1 MYIAAINLMWL
12 RRHDTRQQSFTPSLS
27 LFAPFLDYKICVLQ
41 VMNHRSLAT
50 RLQVYLLSS
59 MIQHSPP
66 LGWPQQNT
74 NKATMQVD
82 TVLPGSQLCI
92 RGGFLHEDSWTIQAP
107 PPCNHPPSIFGGWAA
122 SAYGGLPETI
132 WYQESCGW
140 GQLARSNQIAP
151 SPPSTR
157 APFVTLQTV
166 TAVVIVATAVPCFID
181 QHK

>member
-1 MYIAAINLMWL
+1 MLNSCVVEIKCRSAELMYIAAINLMRL

-50 RLQVYLLSS
+50 RLWVYLLSS

-66 LGWPQQNT
+66 LDWPRRNT

-92 RGGFLHEDSWTIQAP
+92 RGGFLHGDSWTIQAP
-107 PPCNHPPSIFGGWAA
+107 PPYNHLLHTTTSSIQPP
-122 SAYGGLPETI
+122 TI
-132 WYQESCGW
+132 NFWWLSCECLW
-140 GQLARSNQIAP
+140 GLARDLRVLWVWAWGPACKMKSDC
-151 SPPSTR
+151 T
-157 APFVTLQTV
+157 
-166 TAVVIVATAVPCFID
+166 
-181 QHK
+181 

>member
-1 MYIAAINLMWL
+1 MLNSCVVEIKCRSAELMYIAAINLMRL

-50 RLQVYLLSS
+50 RLWVYLLSS

-66 LGWPQQNT
+66 LDWPRRNT

-92 RGGFLHEDSWTIQAP
+92 RGGFLHGDSWTILAP
-107 PPCNHPPSIFGGWAA
+107 PPYNHPPSIFDGWAA
-122 SAYGGLPETI
+122 SAYGVLAQDLRVL
-132 WYQESCGW
+132 WLWAW
-140 GQLARSNQIAP
+140 GPACKIKSDC
-151 SPPSTR
+151 T
-157 APFVTLQTV
+157 
-166 TAVVIVATAVPCFID
+166 
-181 QHK
+181 